1 MKHTK
6 YILGAFVLA
15 SMAITS
21 CVDDSALEYDVAK
34 PASIAGM
41 EYLNEYEALK
51 TYVNRS
57 TDPNFKLGSGV
68 GVSDYVKEGLV
79 YRLSNSNFDELT
91 AGNAMKYASNVKD
104 DGSMD
109 FSNVIAFVQ
118 AAKAGGVSI
127 YGHTL
132 AWHAQQNNK
141 YLKSLLADKE
151 IEVDPD
157 DANPALRMV
166 VPTKGANVWDS
177 EIYYDPVA
185 PLVAGQEYTISMR
198 IKATQAT
205 NVNFWPGMKS
215 GAETHYLPGFA
226 AGEQWGDASV
236 TFTPRVG
243 IDRLRFCFGT
253 FEGELFFDDLS
264 LKATGSDE
272 NLIAN
277 PSFDEESL
285 TGWSKPGWHSYTF
298 GIADVAAGPSTYW
311 VNLVSNSNC
320 ESDDVSSFYA
330 TEKTNGPKAATFGA
344 AGTGADGV
352 GRAIVVQSGDNPTN
366 AWDTQFF
373 VKVPHTFVTGEAYN
387 FSMKVRASK
396 PATISSQAHRSP
408 GDYIHWSMVGSPNV
422 TTEWQEYK
430 NSGVIADQNGMTT
443 IAFNLSESKE
453 ATTYYFD
460 DIVFEKQESGNTIP
474 LTDEEKAEALNGAMD
489 RWIAGMM
496 TACEGYV
503 TAWDVVNEAI
513 SGADGNGD
521 GKYDLQSASNSSDPD
536 NNFYWQDYLGDN
548 EYVRTTVR
556 LARKYFAESGGNP
569 SDLKLFI
576 NDYNLESWW
585 DGNGKAKSMVK
596 WIEQWE
602 SDGVTK
608 IDGIGTQM
616 HVSYIMDAAAQK
628 SQEEAIVNMFKLLAA
643 TGKLIKITEL
653 DMGITEKAFGTGIKT
668 EDMTEEHHL
677 AMAGFYKFIIQKYFE
692 LVPAAQ
698 RYGITQWAATDSPA
712 SSSWRGGEPVGLWD
726 LNYSRKHTYAGFADA
741 LSGK

>member
-21 CVDDSALEYDVAK
+21 CVDDSALEYDVEK
-34 PASIAGM
+34 PASITQM
-41 EYLNEYEALK
+41 EYLNDYDALK
-51 TYVNRS
+51 SYVNRS

-68 GVSDYVKEGLV
+68 TVSEYVKEGLV
-79 YRLSNSNFDELT
+79 YRMSNSNFDELT
-91 AGNAMKYASNVKD
+91 AGNAMKYSSIVKN

-109 FSNVIAFVQ
+109 FSKVIGFVQ
-118 AAKAGGVSI
+118 AAKAGGATI

-141 YLKSLLADKE
+141 YLNSLLADKE

-157 DANPALRMV
+157 DADPALRMV
-166 VPTKGANVWDS
+166 VPTKGSNPWDS
-177 EIYYDPVA
+177 EIYYDPAA
-185 PLVAGQEYTISMR
+185 PLVVGQEYTISMR
-198 IKATQAT
+198 IKATNAT
-205 NVNFWPGMKS
+205 NVNFWPGVKG
-215 GAETHYLPGFA
+215 GATQYLPGFA
-226 AGEQWGDASV
+226 AGEQWAEASV
-236 TFTPRVG
+236 TFTANYAL
-243 IDRLRFCFGT
+243 DRLRFCFGT

-298 GIADVAAGPSTYW
+298 GIVAVAPGPSTYW

-320 ESDDVSSFYA
+320 EGNDVSCFFA
-330 TEKTNGPKAATFGA
+330 TEKKDGPKAASFGA

-352 GRAIVVQSGDNPTN
+352 GRAIVIESGDDPTN

-373 VKVPHTFVTGEAYN
+373 VKVPHTFEEGEAYN
-387 FSMKVRASK
+387 FSMKIKASK
-396 PATISSQAHRSP
+396 PATITSQAHNNP
-408 GDYIHWSMVGSPNV
+408 GGYLHYAMVGSPQV

-430 NSGVIADQNGMTT
+430 NSGVISGSQKGMNT
-443 IAFNLSESKE
+443 IAFNLSESKV

-474 LTDEEKAEALNGAMD
+474 LTDEEKAEALTGAMD

-496 TACEGYV
+496 TACDGYV
-503 TAWDVVNEAI
+503 TAWDVVNEAL
-513 SGADGNGD
+513 SGSDGDGD
-521 GKYDLQSASNSSDPD
+521 GKYDLQSASNGDPAA
-536 NNFYWQDYLGDN
+536 NFYWQDYLGDN
-548 EYVRTTVR
+548 DYVRTTVK
-556 LARKYFAESGGNP
+556 LARQHFAESGGNP

-585 DGNGKAKSMVK
+585 DGNGKAKSLVK

-616 HVSYIMDAAAQK
+616 HVSYILDAAAQK
-628 SQEEAIVNMFKLLAA
+628 SQEESIVNMFKLLAA

-653 DMGITEKAFGTGIKT
+653 DMGITEKAFAAGIKT
-668 EDMTEEHHL
+668 EDMTEEHHK
-677 AMAGFYKFIIQKYFE
+677 AMAGFYTFIIQKYFE

-698 RYGITQWAATDSPA
+698 RYGITQWAVTDSPT
-712 SSSWRGGEPVGLWD
+712 SSSWRGGEPIGLWD
-726 LNYSRKHTYAGFADA
+726 LNNNRKHTYAGFAA
-741 LSGK
+741 GLSGQ